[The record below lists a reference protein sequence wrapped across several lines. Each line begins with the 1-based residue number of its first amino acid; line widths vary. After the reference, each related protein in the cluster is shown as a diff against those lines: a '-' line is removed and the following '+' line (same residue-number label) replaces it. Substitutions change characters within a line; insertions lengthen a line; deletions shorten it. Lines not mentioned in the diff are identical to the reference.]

1 MEITHVLAGHC
12 WRGDLHGES
21 SEIKPVGKGNVLDQD
36 NYPHFPSLNQSPSVA
51 LSEQLTGGKTV
62 ARKRVFNYG
71 DGHSGTK
78 KTANLL
84 TLAMW

>member
-21 SEIKPVGKGNVLDQD
+21 SEIKPVGKGTVLDQD

-51 LSEQLTGGKTV
+51 LSEQLTGGKQSLGKEYLIMAMV
-62 ARKRVFNYG
+62 IQVPKRPLI
-71 DGHSGTK
+71 S
-78 KTANLL
+78 
-84 TLAMW
+84 